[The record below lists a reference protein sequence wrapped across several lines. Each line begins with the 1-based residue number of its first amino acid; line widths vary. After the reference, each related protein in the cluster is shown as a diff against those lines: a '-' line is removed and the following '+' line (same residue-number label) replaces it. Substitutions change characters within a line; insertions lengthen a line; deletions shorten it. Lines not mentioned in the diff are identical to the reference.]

1 MKDKTKTYG
10 VILGVVLFILLIS
23 SGCYNYKEINDMAI
37 VSSIGI
43 DKDNKNDKYIV
54 SAQIM
59 NSKESEDSEDSQITV
74 YTKEG
79 DTVHEALRNITLK
92 SPRKLY
98 GNHLSK
104 IVLSEE
110 VAKEGIDNI
119 LDIFNRIT
127 EVRNEFIITIVKED
141 KASDVLKVLTTT
153 ESIPAEYVKLSLK
166 IADKTSGLTYAT
178 KLDEFISL
186 YLKKGIDP
194 VVPVLKIDKKEKK
207 GTTINNIT
215 TTNPISKIVIEDLA
229 VTNKGKLETYLKNEE
244 VIGYNF
250 LRNQIQKMII
260 PVKCDDENNYA
271 SILILKNKTKSNAAK
286 KDNKYI
292 INFNINSEAIIT
304 EYNCKKDLT
313 DEKVIKELEKDT
325 EKKIKRYIKKS
336 LNKQKETKG
345 KFLGLER
352 IIYLDYPK
360 YKNEDYSVKYNAK
373 VNLVRKG
380 EIRNSVKGENN
391 YE

>member
-1 MKDKTKTYG
+1 MKKFVLIIIT
-10 VILGVVLFILLIS
+10 LFILLIS
-23 SGCYNYKEINDMAI
+23 SGYYNYKEINDMAI

-313 DEKVIKELEKDT
+313 DEKVIKRLEKDT

>member
-1 MKDKTKTYG
+1 MKKIVLIIIT
-10 VILGVVLFILLIS
+10 LFILLIS
-23 SGCYNYKEINDMAI
+23 SGCYNYKEINNMAI

-59 NSKESEDSEDSQITV
+59 NSKESENSEDSQITV

-119 LDIFNRIT
+119 LDTFNRVT

-166 IADKTSGLTYAT
+166 IADETSGLTYAT

-215 TTNPISKIVIEDLA
+215 TTNPISKIIIEDLA

-271 SILILKNKTKSNAAK
+271 SISILKNKTKSSAEK

-304 EYNCKKDLT
+304 EYNCRKDLT

-360 YKNEDYSVKYNAK
+360 YKNEDYSVKYNVN

-380 EIRNSVKGENN
+380 EIRNSIKGENN

>member
-1 MKDKTKTYG
+1 MKKFVLI
-10 VILGVVLFILLIS
+10 VITLFILLIS

-229 VTNKGKLETYLKNEE
+229 VTNRGKLETYLKNEE

-271 SILILKNKTKSNAAK
+271 SILILKNKTKSNTAK

-313 DEKVIKELEKDT
+313 DEKVIKKLEKDT

>member
-1 MKDKTKTYG
+1 MKKFVLIIIT
-10 VILGVVLFILLIS
+10 LFILLIS

-59 NSKESEDSEDSQITV
+59 NSKESENSEDSQITV

-119 LDIFNRIT
+119 LDTFNRVT

-271 SILILKNKTKSNAAK
+271 SISILKNKTKSNATK

-304 EYNCKKDLT
+304 EYNCRKDLT
-313 DEKVIKELEKDT
+313 DEKVIKKLEKDT

-360 YKNEDYSVKYNAK
+360 YKNEDYSVKYNVN

-380 EIRNSVKGENN
+380 EIRNSIKGENN

>member
-1 MKDKTKTYG
+1 MKKFVLIIIT
-10 VILGVVLFILLIS
+10 LFILLIS

-104 IVLSEE
+104 IVLSED

-119 LDIFNRIT
+119 LDTFNRVT

-250 LRNQIQKMII
+250 LRNQIQKIII

-271 SILILKNKTKSNAAK
+271 SISILKNKTKSNAAK

-360 YKNEDYSVKYNAK
+360 YKNEDYSVKYNVK

-380 EIRNSVKGENN
+380 EIRNSIKGENN

>member
-1 MKDKTKTYG
+1 MKKFVLIIIT
-10 VILGVVLFILLIS
+10 LFILLIS

-244 VIGYNF
+244 IIGYNF

-313 DEKVIKELEKDT
+313 DEKVIKKLEKDT

-352 IIYLDYPK
+352 IIYLDYQK

>member
-1 MKDKTKTYG
+1 MKKFVLIIIT
-10 VILGVVLFILLIS
+10 LFILLIS

-352 IIYLDYPK
+352 LIYLDYPK

>member
-1 MKDKTKTYG
+1 MKKFVLIIIT
-10 VILGVVLFILLIS
+10 LFILLIS

-59 NSKESEDSEDSQITV
+59 NSKESENSEDSQITV

-119 LDIFNRIT
+119 LDTFNRVT

-271 SILILKNKTKSNAAK
+271 SISILKNKTKSSAEK

-304 EYNCKKDLT
+304 EYNCRKDLT
-313 DEKVIKELEKDT
+313 DEKVIKKLEKDT

-360 YKNEDYSVKYNAK
+360 YKNEDYSVKYNVN

-380 EIRNSVKGENN
+380 EIRNSIKGENN

>member
-1 MKDKTKTYG
+1 MKKFVLIIIT
-10 VILGVVLFILLIS
+10 LFILLIS

-244 VIGYNF
+244 IIGYNF

-373 VNLVRKG
+373 INLVRKG

>member
-1 MKDKTKTYG
+1 MKKFVLIIIT
-10 VILGVVLFILLIS
+10 LFILLIS

-271 SILILKNKTKSNAAK
+271 SISILKNKTKSSAEK

-304 EYNCKKDLT
+304 EYNCRKDLT

-360 YKNEDYSVKYNAK
+360 YKNEDYSVKYNVN

>member
-1 MKDKTKTYG
+1 MKKFLLIIIT
-10 VILGVVLFILLIS
+10 LFILLIS

-244 VIGYNF
+244 IIGYNF

-313 DEKVIKELEKDT
+313 DEKVIKKLEKDT

-380 EIRNSVKGENN
+380 EIRNSIKGENN

>member
-1 MKDKTKTYG
+1 MKKFVLIIIT
-10 VILGVVLFILLIS
+10 LFILLIS

-244 VIGYNF
+244 IIGYNF

-271 SILILKNKTKSNAAK
+271 SILILKNKTKSNTAK

-313 DEKVIKELEKDT
+313 DEKVIKKLEKDT

>member
-1 MKDKTKTYG
+1 MKKFVLIIIT
-10 VILGVVLFILLIS
+10 LFILLIS

-119 LDIFNRIT
+119 LDTFNRVT
-127 EVRNEFIITIVKED
+127 EVRNEFVITIVKED

-194 VVPVLKIDKKEKK
+194 VVPVLKIEKKEKK

-271 SILILKNKTKSNAAK
+271 SISILKNKTKSNTEK

-304 EYNCKKDLT
+304 EYNCRKDLT

-336 LNKQKETKG
+336 LDKQKETKG

-360 YKNEDYSVKYNAK
+360 YKNEDYSVKYNVN

>member
-1 MKDKTKTYG
+1 MKKIF
-10 VILGVVLFILLIS
+10 VIVLTLFILLLS
-23 SGCYNYKEINDMAI
+23 SGCYNYKEINEMAI

-43 DKDNKNDKYIV
+43 DKDDKNDKYIV

-59 NSKESEDSEDSQITV
+59 NSKESEDSEDSQIIV

-79 DTVHEALRNITLK
+79 DTIHEALRNVTLE

-110 VAKEGIDNI
+110 VAKEGIDNV
-119 LDIFNRIT
+119 LDTFNRLS
-127 EVRNEFIITIVKED
+127 EVRNEFIITVVKD
-141 KASDVLKVLTTT
+141 NKASDVLKVLTST
-153 ESIPAEYVKLSLK
+153 ETIPAEYVKLSLK
-166 IADKTSGLTYAT
+166 IADETSGLTYTT

-194 VVPVLKIDKKEKK
+194 VVPVLKIDKKSKK
-207 GTTINNIT
+207 GTTIDNIT
-215 TTNPISKIVIEDLA
+215 TTDPMSKIVIENLA
-229 VTNKGKLETYLKNEE
+229 VTNKGKLETYLKSEE

-260 PVKCDDENNYA
+260 PVKCDDKNNYA
-271 SILILKNKTKSNAAK
+271 SIAILKNKTKSNTSK

-292 INFNINSEAIIT
+292 INFDINSEAIIT
-304 EYNCKKDLT
+304 EYNCESNLKN
-313 DEKVIKELEKDT
+313 EKVIEKLEKDT
-325 EKKIKRYIKKS
+325 EKKINRYIKKS
-336 LNKQKETKG
+336 LDKQKETKG

-352 IIYLDYPK
+352 LIYLDYPK
-360 YKNEDYSVKYNAK
+360 YKNEDYSVKYNVK

-380 EIRNSVKGENN
+380 EIRNSIKGENN

>member
-1 MKDKTKTYG
+1 MKK
-10 VILGVVLFILLIS
+10 IFVVVFTLFILLLS
-23 SGCYNYKEINDMAI
+23 SGCYNYKEINEMAI

-43 DKDNKNDKYIV
+43 DKDDKNDKYIV

-59 NSKESEDSEDSQITV
+59 NSKESEDSEDSQIIV

-79 DTVHEALRNITLK
+79 DTIHEALRNVTLE

-110 VAKEGIDNI
+110 VAKEGIDNV
-119 LDIFNRIT
+119 LDTFNRLS
-127 EVRNEFIITIVKED
+127 EVRNEFIITVVKD
-141 KASDVLKVLTTT
+141 NKASDVLKVLTST
-153 ESIPAEYVKLSLK
+153 ETIPAEYVKLSLK
-166 IADKTSGLTYAT
+166 IADETSGLTYTT

-194 VVPVLKIDKKEKK
+194 VVPVLKIDKKSKK
-207 GTTINNIT
+207 GTTIDNIT
-215 TTNPISKIVIEDLA
+215 TTDPMSKIVIENLA
-229 VTNKGKLETYLKNEE
+229 VTNKGKLETYLKSEE

-250 LRNQIQKMII
+250 LKNQIQKMII
-260 PVKCDDENNYA
+260 PVKCDDKNNYA
-271 SILILKNKTKSNAAK
+271 SIAILKNKTKSNTSK

-292 INFNINSEAIIT
+292 INFDINSEAIIT
-304 EYNCKKDLT
+304 EYNCESNLKN
-313 DEKVIKELEKDT
+313 EKVIEKLEKDT
-325 EKKIKRYIKKS
+325 EKKINRYIKKS
-336 LNKQKETKG
+336 LDKQKETKG

-352 IIYLDYPK
+352 LIYLDYPK
-360 YKNEDYSVKYNAK
+360 YKNEDYSVKYNVK

-380 EIRNSVKGENN
+380 EIRNSIKGENN

>member
-1 MKDKTKTYG
+1 MKKFVLIIIT
-10 VILGVVLFILLIS
+10 LFILLIS

-127 EVRNEFIITIVKED
+127 EVRNEFIITIVKKD

-166 IADKTSGLTYAT
+166 IADETSGLTYAT

-271 SILILKNKTKSNAAK
+271 SISILKNKTKSNATK

-304 EYNCKKDLT
+304 EYNCRKDLT

-360 YKNEDYSVKYNAK
+360 YKNEDYSVKYNVN

>member
-1 MKDKTKTYG
+1 MKKFVLIIIT
-10 VILGVVLFILLIS
+10 LFILLIS

-271 SILILKNKTKSNAAK
+271 SISILKNKTKSSAEK

-304 EYNCKKDLT
+304 EYNCRKDLS

-360 YKNEDYSVKYNAK
+360 YKNEDYSVKYNVN

>member
-1 MKDKTKTYG
+1 MKKFVLIIIT
-10 VILGVVLFILLIS
+10 LFILLIS

-244 VIGYNF
+244 IIGYNF

-271 SILILKNKTKSNAAK
+271 SISILKNKTKSNAAK

-325 EKKIKRYIKKS
+325 EKKIRRYIKKS

-360 YKNEDYSVKYNAK
+360 YKNEDYSVKYNVN

>member
-1 MKDKTKTYG
+1 MKKFVLIIIT
-10 VILGVVLFILLIS
+10 LFILLIS

-244 VIGYNF
+244 IIGYNF

-313 DEKVIKELEKDT
+313 DEKVIKKLEKDT

-336 LNKQKETKG
+336 LDKQKETKG

>member
-1 MKDKTKTYG
+1 MKKFVLIIIT
-10 VILGVVLFILLIS
+10 LFILLIS

-74 YTKEG
+74 YTKEE

-127 EVRNEFIITIVKED
+127 EVRNEFVITIVKED

-194 VVPVLKIDKKEKK
+194 VVPVLKIEKKEKK

-271 SILILKNKTKSNAAK
+271 SISILKNKTKSNTEK

-304 EYNCKKDLT
+304 EYNCRKDLT

-360 YKNEDYSVKYNAK
+360 YKNEDYSVKYNVN

>member
-1 MKDKTKTYG
+1 MKKIVLIIIT
-10 VILGVVLFILLIS
+10 LFILLIS
-23 SGCYNYKEINDMAI
+23 SGCYNYKEINNMAI

-59 NSKESEDSEDSQITV
+59 NSKESENSEDSQITV

-79 DTVHEALRNITLK
+79 NTVHEALRNITLK

-119 LDIFNRIT
+119 LDTFNRVT

-166 IADKTSGLTYAT
+166 IADETSGLTYAT

-271 SILILKNKTKSNAAK
+271 SISILKNKTKSNATK

-304 EYNCKKDLT
+304 EYNCRKDLT

-360 YKNEDYSVKYNAK
+360 YKNEDYSVKYNVN

-380 EIRNSVKGENN
+380 EIRNSIKGENN

>member
-1 MKDKTKTYG
+1 MKKFVLIIIT
-10 VILGVVLFILLIS
+10 LFILLIS

-79 DTVHEALRNITLK
+79 DTVHEALRNVTLE

-110 VAKEGIDNI
+110 VAKEGIDNV
-119 LDIFNRIT
+119 LDTFNRLS
-127 EVRNEFIITIVKED
+127 EVRNEFIITVVKD
-141 KASDVLKVLTTT
+141 NKASDVLKVLTST
-153 ESIPAEYVKLSLK
+153 ETIPAEYVKLSLK

-194 VVPVLKIDKKEKK
+194 VVPVLKIDKKSKK
-207 GTTINNIT
+207 GTTIDNIT

-360 YKNEDYSVKYNAK
+360 YKNEDYSVKYNVN

>member
-1 MKDKTKTYG
+1 MKKFVLIIIT
-10 VILGVVLFILLIS
+10 LFILLIS

-244 VIGYNF
+244 IIGYNF

-286 KDNKYI
+286 KNNKYI
-292 INFNINSEAIIT
+292 VNFNINSEAIIT

>member
-1 MKDKTKTYG
+1 MKKFVLIIIT
-10 VILGVVLFILLIS
+10 LFILLIS

-127 EVRNEFIITIVKED
+127 EVRNEFVITIVKED

-194 VVPVLKIDKKEKK
+194 VVPVLKIEKKEKK

-271 SILILKNKTKSNAAK
+271 SISILKNKTKSNTEK

-304 EYNCKKDLT
+304 EYNCRKDLT

-360 YKNEDYSVKYNAK
+360 YKNEDYSVKYNVN

-380 EIRNSVKGENN
+380 EIKNSVKGENN

>member
-1 MKDKTKTYG
+1 MKKFVLIIIT
-10 VILGVVLFILLIS
+10 LFILLIS

-104 IVLSEE
+104 IVLSED

-119 LDIFNRIT
+119 LDTFNRVT

-271 SILILKNKTKSNAAK
+271 SILILKNKTKSNTVK
-286 KDNKYI
+286 KDNEYI

>member
-1 MKDKTKTYG
+1 MKKFVLIIIT
-10 VILGVVLFILLIS
+10 LFILLIS

-92 SPRKLY
+92 SPRKIY

-313 DEKVIKELEKDT
+313 DEKVIKKLEKDT

>member
-1 MKDKTKTYG
+1 MKK
-10 VILGVVLFILLIS
+10 IFVVVFTLFILLLS
-23 SGCYNYKEINDMAI
+23 SGCYNYKEINEMAI

-43 DKDNKNDKYIV
+43 DKDDKNDKYIV

-59 NSKESEDSEDSQITV
+59 NSKGSEDSEDSQIIV

-79 DTVHEALRNITLK
+79 DTIHEALRNVTLE

-110 VAKEGIDNI
+110 VAKEGIDNV
-119 LDIFNRIT
+119 LDTFNRLS
-127 EVRNEFIITIVKED
+127 EVRNEFIITVVKD
-141 KASDVLKVLTTT
+141 NKASDVLKVLTST
-153 ESIPAEYVKLSLK
+153 ETIPAEYVKLSLK
-166 IADKTSGLTYAT
+166 IADETSGLTYTT

-194 VVPVLKIDKKEKK
+194 VVPVLKIDKKSKK
-207 GTTINNIT
+207 GTTIDNIT
-215 TTNPISKIVIEDLA
+215 TTDPMSKIVIENLA
-229 VTNKGKLETYLKNEE
+229 VTNKGKLETYLKSEE

-260 PVKCDDENNYA
+260 PVKCDDKNNYA
-271 SILILKNKTKSNAAK
+271 SIAILKNKTKSNTSK

-292 INFNINSEAIIT
+292 INFDINSEAIIT
-304 EYNCKKDLT
+304 EYNCESNLKN
-313 DEKVIKELEKDT
+313 EKVIEKLEKDT
-325 EKKIKRYIKKS
+325 EKKINRYIKKS
-336 LNKQKETKG
+336 LDKQKETKG

-352 IIYLDYPK
+352 LIYLDYPK

>member
-1 MKDKTKTYG
+1 MKKFVLIIIT
-10 VILGVVLFILLIS
+10 LFILLIS

-178 KLDEFISL
+178 KLDEFLSL

>member
-1 MKDKTKTYG
+1 MKKFVLIIIT
-10 VILGVVLFILLIS
+10 LFILLIS

-119 LDIFNRIT
+119 LDTFNRVT
-127 EVRNEFIITIVKED
+127 EVRNEFVITIVKED

-194 VVPVLKIDKKEKK
+194 VVPVLKIEKKEKK

-271 SILILKNKTKSNAAK
+271 SISILKNKTKSNTEK

-304 EYNCKKDLT
+304 EYNCRKDLT

-325 EKKIKRYIKKS
+325 EKKIKRYIKNS

>member
-1 MKDKTKTYG
+1 MKKFVLIIIT
-10 VILGVVLFILLIS
+10 LFILLIS

-166 IADKTSGLTYAT
+166 IADKTSGLTYTT

>member
-1 MKDKTKTYG
+1 MKKFVLIIIT
-10 VILGVVLFILLIS
+10 LFILLIS

-271 SILILKNKTKSNAAK
+271 SISILKNKTKSNAAK

-304 EYNCKKDLT
+304 EYNCRKDLT

-360 YKNEDYSVKYNAK
+360 YKNEDYSVKYNVN

>member
-1 MKDKTKTYG
+1 MKK
-10 VILGVVLFILLIS
+10 IFVVVFTLFILLLS
-23 SGCYNYKEINDMAI
+23 SGCYNYKEINEMAI

-43 DKDNKNDKYIV
+43 DKDDKNDKYIV

-59 NSKESEDSEDSQITV
+59 NSKESEDSEDSQIIV

-79 DTVHEALRNITLK
+79 DTIHEALRNVTLE

-110 VAKEGIDNI
+110 VAKEGIDNV
-119 LDIFNRIT
+119 LDTFNRLS
-127 EVRNEFIITIVKED
+127 EVRNEFIITVVKD
-141 KASDVLKVLTTT
+141 NKASDVLKVLTST
-153 ESIPAEYVKLSLK
+153 ETIPAEYVKLSLK
-166 IADKTSGLTYAT
+166 ISDETSGLTYTT

-194 VVPVLKIDKKEKK
+194 VVPVLKIDKKSKK
-207 GTTINNIT
+207 GTTIDNIT
-215 TTNPISKIVIEDLA
+215 TTDPMSKIVIENLA
-229 VTNKGKLETYLKNEE
+229 VTNKGKLETYLKSEE

-260 PVKCDDENNYA
+260 PVKCDDKNNYA
-271 SILILKNKTKSNAAK
+271 SIAILKNKTKSNTSK

-292 INFNINSEAIIT
+292 INFDINSEAIIT
-304 EYNCKKDLT
+304 EYNCESNLKN
-313 DEKVIKELEKDT
+313 EKVIEKLEKDT
-325 EKKIKRYIKKS
+325 EKKINRYIKKS
-336 LNKQKETKG
+336 LDKQKETKG

-352 IIYLDYPK
+352 LIYLDYPK
-360 YKNEDYSVKYNAK
+360 YKNEDYSVKYNVK

-380 EIRNSVKGENN
+380 EIRNSIKGENN

>member
-1 MKDKTKTYG
+1 MKKFVLIIIT
-10 VILGVVLFILLIS
+10 LFILLIS

-244 VIGYNF
+244 IIGYNF

-304 EYNCKKDLT
+304 EYNCRKDLT

>member
-1 MKDKTKTYG
+1 MKKFVLIIIT
-10 VILGVVLFILLIS
+10 LFILLIS

-360 YKNEDYSVKYNAK
+360 YKNEDYSVKYNVS

-380 EIRNSVKGENN
+380 EIRNSIKGENN

>member
-1 MKDKTKTYG
+1 MKKFVLIIIT
-10 VILGVVLFILLIS
+10 LFILLIS

-104 IVLSEE
+104 IVLSED

-119 LDIFNRIT
+119 LDTFNRVT

-271 SILILKNKTKSNAAK
+271 SISILKNKTKSNAAK

-360 YKNEDYSVKYNAK
+360 YKNEDYSVKYNVN